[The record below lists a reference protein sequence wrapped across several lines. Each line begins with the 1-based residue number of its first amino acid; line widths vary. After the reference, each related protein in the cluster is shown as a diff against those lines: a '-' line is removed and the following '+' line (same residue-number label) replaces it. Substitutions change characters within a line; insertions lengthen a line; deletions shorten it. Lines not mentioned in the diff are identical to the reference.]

1 MNDLEAMRKQYH
13 LRSSE
18 QGLKAWDVHRLIK
31 LSVKFAEISVPLEQ
45 IAELDQSYWFD
56 EGGAAPTCRAISEH
70 AKLINE
76 TDLRFPIIL
85 SQNGRVMDGMHRVA
99 KALMLGMAEIKAVQF
114 SQDPEPDFIG
124 IDADDLPY

>member
-1 MNDLEAMRKQYH
+1 MNDLESMRKQYH
-13 LRSSE
+13 LRGSE
-18 QGLKAWDVHRLIK
+18 HGLKAWDVHRLIK
-31 LSVKFAEISVPLEQ
+31 LSAEFAMISVPLEQ

-70 AKLINE
+70 AKFINE

-99 KALMLGMAEIKAVQF
+99 KALMQGHTEIKAVQF